1 MRQSSYQSPVQYP
14 DYFRG
19 KPLHIVSQHHKQACF
34 EPALTGRLGFV
45 CDTVT
50 EVDTDLLG
58 TFSGEVE
65 RTLAPLDCAREKY
78 RQALTYC
85 NEGYLL
91 ASEGSFGAHPTLGWV
106 ASGEEWL
113 VFYDIKEQF
122 EVVVRNATLDT
133 CFLGER
139 ITSERHCVEF
149 LQKVGFP
156 NQGVILKNSRE
167 NAQLICKNL
176 GTASEVLEKVAEWLS
191 SGASPYIETDM
202 RAMKNPTRQ
211 QHLIQMGHLLADSL
225 SSICNACGWYG
236 FSVTS
241 VEKGL
246 PCGWCGNATESILA
260 AIYTCKKCAHTEI
273 KKFPGGMEH
282 ENPQFCNYC
291 NP

>member
-1 MRQSSYQSPVQYP
+1 MSTAPSISSIHYP

-19 KPLHIVSQHHKQACF
+19 KHLHIVSQHRKQESF
-34 EPALTGRLGFV
+34 EPALSGRLGFE
-45 CDTVT
+45 CETVT

-65 RTLAPLDCAREKY
+65 RTLAPLECAREKC
-78 RQALTYC
+78 RQALSYC
-85 NEGYLL
+85 SDGYLL

-106 ASGEEWL
+106 ATGEEWV

-133 CFLGER
+133 CFFGEH
-139 ITSERHCVEF
+139 ITSEQQCLQF

-156 NQGVILKNSRE
+156 KQGIILKYTREHPQHILKNLHTE
-167 NAQLICKNL
+167 Q
-176 GTASEVLEKVAEWLS
+176 EVVDKVAEWLA
-191 SGASPYIETDM
+191 SGAVPYIETDM
-202 RAMKNPTRQ
+202 RAMYNPTRQ
-211 QHLIQMGHLLADSL
+211 RHLIQMGHLLADTL
-225 SSICNACGWYG
+225 SRICNACGWYG

-241 VEKGL
+241 VERGL
-246 PCGWCGNATESILA
+246 PCGCCGNATESVLA
-260 AIYTCKKCAHTEI
+260 EIYTCKKCAHSER
-273 KKFPGGMEH
+273 KRFPRGIEQ